1 MREENKH
8 KNTSQFVCIQ
18 ELFFQGEIMASNDQ
32 YTVTFDEQ
40 YNTTSQG
47 QMMALED

>member
-1 MREENKH
+1 
-8 KNTSQFVCIQ
+8 
-18 ELFFQGEIMASNDQ
+18 MASNDQ

-47 QMMALED
+47 QMMALEDQYTI